1 MDDIYK
7 ILKNTIQI
15 KKRTILIVFDYMM
28 TDMLSNVPSN
38 WELQQI
44 AFNLLSDTEFMN
56 LYIKCTAKPFS
67 FLVIDTTLV

>member
-1 MDDIYK
+1 
-7 ILKNTIQI
+7 
-15 KKRTILIVFDYMM
+15 MM
-28 TDMLSNVPSN
+28 TDMLSNVPSE

-44 AFNLLSDTEFMN
+44 AFNRLSDTEFEDFMN